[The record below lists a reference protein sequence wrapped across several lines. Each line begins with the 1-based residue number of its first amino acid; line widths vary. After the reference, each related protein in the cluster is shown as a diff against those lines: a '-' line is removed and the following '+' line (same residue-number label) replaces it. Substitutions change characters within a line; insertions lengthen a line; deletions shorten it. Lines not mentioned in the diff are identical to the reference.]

1 LLNTASDLLEGS
13 RGRPRQANLKRA
25 VSTVYYS
32 LFHCLARCGADLMI
46 GSAQEARR
54 QAAFEHT
61 AAYKACTNP
70 TILLSFSPAMR
81 SFARTFADLQTKRHD
96 ADYDPSSRFRKSA
109 VVQDVSDALT
119 ALTAFG
125 GASGAERRAFVAAV
139 LLRTRSR

>member
-1 LLNTASDLLEGS
+1 
-13 RGRPRQANLKRA
+13 
-25 VSTVYYS
+25 
-32 LFHCLARCGADLMI
+32 
-46 GSAQEARR
+46 
-54 QAAFEHT
+54 
-61 AAYKACTNP
+61 
-70 TILLSFSPAMR
+70 MR

-125 GASGAERRAFVAAV
+125 GASGAERRAFVTAV